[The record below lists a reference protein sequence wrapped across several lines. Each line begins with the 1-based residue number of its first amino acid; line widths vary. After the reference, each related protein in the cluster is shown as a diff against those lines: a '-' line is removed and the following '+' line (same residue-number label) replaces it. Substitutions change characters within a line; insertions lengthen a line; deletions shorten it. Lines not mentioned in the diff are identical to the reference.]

1 MTCHAKPVSSSVPLA
16 KTNACPERSGT
27 TRVGAETGAGAPWGT
42 AVSRFAAPT
51 ARVALAS
58 RRTTPTITRRG
69 KRVAIRR
76 AIVRESA
83 ETGLDSSPTTSE
95 ADHWIPRFR
104 DDYGEDPRSGRRFD
118 REDRGGRRCVWQ
130 FERSGSVLPLE
141 CAT

>member
-16 KTNACPERSGT
+16 KTKACPERSGT
-27 TRVGAETGAGAPWGT
+27 TRVGADTGAGAPCGT

-58 RRTTPTITRRG
+58 RRTTPTIARRG
-69 KRVAIRR
+69 KRLAIRR

-83 ETGLDSSPTTSE
+83 EIGLDSSPTTGE

-104 DDYGEDPRSGRRFD
+104 DDDGEDPR
-118 REDRGGRRCVWQ
+118 GGRCRVGQ
-130 FERSGSVLPLE
+130 FERGGASCHWNALPAKLWNQ
-141 CAT
+141 A